1 VRSAAAIGLTALVVV
16 AGCGGGANV
25 STAQRARLEARVG
38 QARTAAE
45 AHDADGVR
53 DALASLRA
61 SVRAGRDRGEISK
74 DDADRLLT
82 AALQASR
89 RVRAEITP
97 QPTPVATPVPT
108 TPATPA
114 PLTGKKPGRGKD
126 EHKGKGHGHHEGDP
140 GGD

>member
-1 VRSAAAIGLTALVVV
+1 VTVLVVA

-25 STAQRARLEARVG
+25 SSAQRARLEARIG

-45 AHDADGVR
+45 AHDADGAR
-53 DALASLRA
+53 RALTSLRA
-61 SVRAGRDRGEISK
+61 SVRAARDRGEISK

-108 TPATPA
+108 VPATPATPA
-114 PLTGKKPGRGKD
+114 PLPGKKPGRSRD
-126 EHKGKGHGHHEGDP
+126 EHKGKGHGHHEGDQ
-140 GGD
+140 GGG